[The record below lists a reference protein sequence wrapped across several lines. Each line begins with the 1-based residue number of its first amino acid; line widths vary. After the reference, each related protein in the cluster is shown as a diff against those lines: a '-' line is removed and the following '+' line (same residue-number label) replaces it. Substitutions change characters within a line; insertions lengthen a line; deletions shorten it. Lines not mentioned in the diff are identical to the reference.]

1 VKSSLTD
8 LQGGSLLPL
17 SAGIVSHQQGNT
29 KQWRYPAAVLWLA
42 LLTQS
47 VWAWGPMGH
56 RVAARFAEERL
67 TLRALAAVH
76 QLLGPGV
83 TISDASVWAD
93 EEREIPGS
101 QSWHYV
107 NVPITAPRYDPRFCQ
122 PGGCVV
128 SRIEYFK
135 RILADKGAPNA
146 ERQQAL
152 KFLIHLIA
160 DLHQPLHVGD
170 NNDRGG
176 NLLQVRFFDI
186 GSNLHRVWDS
196 GIIEHHTMNEQVWLW
211 DLTFVANPK
220 MVVEW
225 SRGTPEDWATESL
238 LIAKSAYRLPG
249 SQTIVRP
256 GTRLGAE
263 YCNFA
268 LPIIQRQLAKAGI
281 RTAFILNGILN

>member
-1 VKSSLTD
+1 MAHYQQNGRNKAGYSATFLC
-8 LQGGSLLPL
+8 LL
-17 SAGIVSHQQGNT
+17 
-29 KQWRYPAAVLWLA
+29 
-42 LLTQS
+42 LLTPS
-47 VWAWGPMGH
+47 LWAWGPTGH

-67 TLRALAAVH
+67 TPRALAAVH

-83 TISDASVWAD
+83 RISDASTWAD

-107 NVPITAPRYDPRFCQ
+107 NVPISESGYDPKYCQ

-128 SRIEYFK
+128 SRIEYFR

-146 ERQQAL
+146 ERQRAL

-170 NNDRGG
+170 HNDHGG
-176 NLLQVRFFDI
+176 NLVQVRFFDL

-196 GIIEHHTMNEQVWLW
+196 GIIERHTTNEQVWLW
-211 DLTFVANPK
+211 DLTFMANPK
-220 MVVEW
+220 MVVDW

-249 SQTIVRP
+249 SQAIIRP
-256 GTRLGAE
+256 GTRLGDE